1 MDLSL
6 RGSQINL
13 AARQKA
19 KTKGKCTSLTNLFR
33 TDKHGESRPK
43 SANIYEKS
51 NRIILCTA
59 RPQSADPKLGRN
71 FTGRS
76 STQTSDQSIFNLGK
90 NNKKH
95 LGSSSSLLKF
105 LLKEPIKRPW
115 LCRDTVVN
123 RELDNSSLLSPWIV
137 GDELCESAKYMNTS
151 SKSSE
156 KFSMTDKNYKPISI
170 SPVNTKARFYICKQN
185 LKSSTSADLLESI
198 SISRVQYQEN
208 CDRNQFSGTASNL
221 GKSKQEKDIYSTTH
235 STFEAVQNHN
245 LATSN
250 FKKSVRFGAHQNSE
264 EIVAETYE
272 YPKCPS
278 EHCSCSTPSSSSS
291 SQQGASPQCICNLT
305 SFKYASKTNKH
316 IPSNLLTGKTFDKEG
331 EIHVVKDYKNT
342 VGHKL
347 EGTLLEDLWEDKNL
361 KIIDC
366 QKLEIPLYLSK
377 YSDFNTTLE
386 KPQKP
391 NNLVEVGP
399 LHETYVLKMDNNLNS
414 IDVSNN
420 SNNHLKVVAS
430 TSSIIKKKENNK
442 TPSVAT
448 GKVAN
453 VRSPRSEGD
462 RSRDIQNVENE
473 DSNLLEFNIDKVD
486 TWMSSYESSP
496 QKLSLNTSML
506 DESFQKL
513 TKETLEAMKTLD
525 PDLENG
531 PSAKEED
538 GKHSSSSHDN
548 SQDDSTYDEI
558 VSVIKE
564 IEDDKKKDEIY
575 DNSQTPDNKL
585 QDILSYLDNVE
596 DNCDKTLLETRLAI
610 PTNLSEVGFVV
621 EPDIVEDLPK
631 LSDLLMLPNHQL
643 ARKIV
648 ALSLRANELAN
659 ALLLSKEHVAK
670 IRTEKQKILRS
681 EKSNAAL
688 RMREQKKHYETI
700 VCRHQGFIEQL
711 LKDKGCLCEKVAA
724 LTRRLESQ
732 TQAWEHKLETEIAR
746 VKENILASEKIRR
759 ERWVKEN
766 TKKIKELTVKG
777 LEAEIN
783 KMSICHQK
791 DLTELKSQHQ
801 QQLLTASEEA
811 RVKHEQIENSI
822 RESCTQDRE
831 SVIAKER
838 TVLRERFE
846 KQIEEEREAFNKQ
859 KQKFIED
866 FHQEKEKLLK
876 DLKTREEDMQS
887 RKLEWQKEKE
897 IELQR
902 TTKEIQEKMLKQEE
916 KYQNRLNTIEKQYEA
931 DFEVWKKEHENNCK
945 MQQVEKE
952 NAIRQYYRAERDR
965 QIDSIV
971 QRMDAES
978 LKNNEEFEVKT
989 SRLKQKYE
997 KDLQEAEVVEKTVRE
1012 KYIITRNKLAES
1024 DAQLKNLQADI
1035 KRMKMELEHSKKM
1048 CKDFLNERE
1057 QLREN
1062 LKSELQG
1069 EMQGLKTEREQE
1081 IRQIHKRVQQAIEK
1095 KDVTIDIL
1103 QKENGSLRE
1112 RCLKLEAVIRQQR
1125 KDYCVK

>member
-19 KTKGKCTSLTNLFR
+19 KTKGKHTSLTNLFHTVKR
-33 TDKHGESRPK
+33 GESRPK

-71 FTGRS
+71 FTARS
-76 STQTSDQSIFNLGK
+76 STQTSDQSISNLGK

-95 LGSSSSLLKF
+95 LVSSSLLKL
-105 LLKEPIKRPW
+105 LLKEPIKRQW
-115 LCRDTVVN
+115 LCKDTAAN
-123 RELDNSSLLSPWIV
+123 NGLDNFSQLSPCLI
-137 GDELCESAKYMNTS
+137 GDDGLCESAKYMNTS
-151 SKSSE
+151 HKSSE
-156 KFSMTDKNYKPISI
+156 QSSMPNKNCKPISV
-170 SPVNTKARFYICKQN
+170 SPVNTKASFYICKQN
-185 LKSSTSADLLESI
+185 LKSSTSTDLLKSI

-221 GKSKQEKDIYSTTH
+221 GKSKRETDISSTTH
-235 STFEAVQNHN
+235 SALETVQNHN
-245 LATSN
+245 LATAN
-250 FKKSVRFGAHQNSE
+250 FKKSVRFGAHQNNE

-278 EHCSCSTPSSSSS
+278 EHCSCSPRSSSSS

-305 SFKYASKTNKH
+305 SFKYASKIDKH
-316 IPSNLLTGKTFDKEG
+316 TPSNLLAVKSVEKG
-331 EIHVVKDYKNT
+331 EIHVIRDHKNT
-342 VGHKL
+342 VGDKL
-347 EGTLLEDLWEDKNL
+347 EGTLFKNLWEDKNL

-366 QKLEIPLYLSK
+366 QKLEIPLYLSNC
-377 YSDFNTTLE
+377 SDLYNTILE
-386 KPQKP
+386 NPQKP
-391 NNLVEVGP
+391 NNLVNVGP
-399 LHETYVLKMDNNLNS
+399 LYEPDLLKMDKNLNS

-420 SNNHLKVVAS
+420 SNNCLKMVAS
-430 TSSIIKKKENNK
+430 TSIIKKKENSG
-442 TPSVAT
+442 TTSDAT
-448 GKVAN
+448 RKLAKGHC
-453 VRSPRSEGD
+453 PRSEGD
-462 RSRDIQNVENE
+462 HSRDIQAVENE

-486 TWMSSYESSP
+486 TWMSSHESLP
-496 QKLSLNTSML
+496 KKLSLNTSMV

-525 PDLENG
+525 PDIGNG
-531 PSAKEED
+531 ASAKEED
-538 GKHSSSSHDN
+538 DKHSSSSHDN

-564 IEDDKKKDEIY
+564 IEDDKKKDEMY
-575 DNSQTPDNKL
+575 GNSKIPDNKL

-596 DNCDKTLLETRLAI
+596 DSCEKTLLETRLTK
-610 PTNLSEVGFVV
+610 PSEIGFVV
-621 EPDIVEDLPK
+621 EPDIVEDVPK

-643 ARKIV
+643 ARKII

-670 IRTEKQKILRS
+670 IRTEKQKIVRS

-688 RMREQKKHYETI
+688 RMREQKKRYEII
-700 VCRHQGFIEQL
+700 VCRHQAFIEQL

-777 LEAEIN
+777 LETEIN
-783 KMSICHQK
+783 KMSTCHQK
-791 DLTELKSQHQ
+791 EITEVKNQHQ
-801 QQLLTASEEA
+801 QHLLAALEEA
-811 RVKHEQIENSI
+811 RAKHEQIENSI

-831 SVIAKER
+831 SIIAKER
-838 TVLRERFE
+838 AVLRERFE
-846 KQIEEEREAFNKQ
+846 KQIEEEREAFNKE

-866 FHQEKEKLLK
+866 FHQEKENLLR

-887 RKLEWQKEKE
+887 RKLEWQKDKE
-897 IELQR
+897 IEFQR

-916 KYQNRLNTIEKQYEA
+916 RYQNRLNTIEKQYEA

-952 NAIRQYYRAERDR
+952 NAVRQYYRAERDR

-971 QRMDAES
+971 QRMDAEA
-978 LKNNEEFEVKT
+978 LKNNEEYQVKI

-997 KDLQEAEVVEKTVRE
+997 KDLQEAEVVERSVRE
-1012 KYIITRNKLAES
+1012 KYTITRNKLAES
-1024 DAQLKNLQADI
+1024 DAQVKNLQADI
-1035 KRMKMELEHSKKM
+1035 KRMNMELEHSKKM

-1069 EMQGLKTEREQE
+1069 EMQGLKIERDQE
-1081 IRQIHKRVQQAIEK
+1081 IQQIHKRVQQAIEK
-1095 KDVTIDIL
+1095 KDATIDIL
-1103 QKENGSLRE
+1103 QKENATLRE
-1112 RCLKLEAVIRQQR
+1112 RCLKLEAIIRQQR